1 MWALTG
7 LLDKFHFMHG
17 DLCCAHTV
25 GPWGVCTALFVGVL
39 QTYASYRIHSQRH
52 RDSIY
57 LENHAPLTTQ
67 GIKDQSLELKHGT
80 QFPQG

>member
-1 MWALTG
+1 MVTFAVHI
-7 LLDKFHFMHG
+7 LLDHG
-17 DLCCAHTV
+17 VSVL
-25 GPWGVCTALFVGVL
+25 PFLSVL
-39 QTYASYRIHSQRH
+39 QTYAPYRIHSQRH

-67 GIKDQSLELKHGT
+67 GIKYELLNPSQSPLSLELKHGT